1 MLLCVRTTLDIHEDV
16 LLEYKKRAAQTRRP
30 LREVI
35 EDALRSELLRTTPTG
50 TDVRNREVITF
61 SGNGLQAGIS
71 LDHGADLR
79 DIMDGRS

>member
-1 MLLCVRTTLDIHEDV
+1 MRTTLDIHADV
-16 LLEYKKRAAQTRRP
+16 LLEYKKRAAEARRP

-35 EDALRSELLRTTPTG
+35 ENALRSELMRTTPTG

-61 SGNGLQAGIS
+61 KGNGLQAGVS

-79 DIMDGRS
+79 DIMD